1 MQVNEIC
8 VPYAVS
14 VHGMHFNDSAHA
26 TSISELF
33 IKAITHNEQRFNR
46 DETVLFARFREA
58 GMDKM
63 KVARAKVSGLLTAYY
78 TTARGYAGDI
88 LHAIFSTP
96 RGTRTEFPALKIEAC
111 HVLLGLAPNQ
121 VLLDSTH
128 PVCREYPQAPGG
140 GILRV
145 FPASGAGGVQ
155 VFTKHIDKE
164 SETAKFLLALGEFC
178 CPILLCKTMACI
190 NLCYIDGRPHR
201 ELEVGP
207 RRG

>member
-111 HVLLGLAPNQ
+111 HVLLGLAPNKFSSIQ
-121 VLLDSTH
+121 HIQYAGNTLRRRVAASF
-128 PVCREYPQAPGG
+128 EY
-140 GILRV
+140 
-145 FPASGAGGVQ
+145 
-155 VFTKHIDKE
+155 
-164 SETAKFLLALGEFC
+164 FLLQEQVECKYSPSTLTRNQKHQNSSLLLVSFAAPFC
-178 CPILLCKTMACI
+178 FAEYMCRNDSLHKKMKCCWQAAS
-190 NLCYIDGRPHR
+190 
-201 ELEVGP
+201 ES
-207 RRG
+207 

>member
-155 VFTKHIDKE
+155 VFTKHTYKE
-164 SETAKFLLALGEFC
+164 SSLQSSSLLLVSFAAPFCFAKQWPA
-178 CPILLCKTMACI
+178 
-190 NLCYIDGRPHR
+190 
-201 ELEVGP
+201 
-207 RRG
+207 

>member
-88 LHAIFSTP
+88 LQAIFSTP
-96 RGTRTEFPALKIEAC
+96 RGTRTE
-111 HVLLGLAPNQ
+111 
-121 VLLDSTH
+121 S
-128 PVCREYPQAPGG
+128 R
-140 GILRV
+140 
-145 FPASGAGGVQ
+145 
-155 VFTKHIDKE
+155 
-164 SETAKFLLALGEFC
+164 
-178 CPILLCKTMACI
+178 
-190 NLCYIDGRPHR
+190 
-201 ELEVGP
+201 
-207 RRG
+207 

>member
-128 PVCREYPQAPGG
+128 PVCREYPQAA
-140 GILRV
+140 L
-145 FPASGAGGVQ
+145 F
-155 VFTKHIDKE
+155 E
-164 SETAKFLLALGEFC
+164 YFLLQEQVECKYSPSTLTRNQKHQNSSLLLVSFAAPFC
-178 CPILLCKTMACI
+178 FAKQWPA
-190 NLCYIDGRPHR
+190 
-201 ELEVGP
+201 
-207 RRG
+207 